1 MNWPVLVKPAARDDA
16 VVAARWYRDLS
27 PVLADRFL
35 SSVREAIEKVATY
48 PTAQPIVDSETGTRR
63 IRLKGFPYR
72 VFYLVEPTRLVVFA
86 ITHDRRDQ
94 RVWHNRIEQEREPT

>member
-1 MNWPVLVKPAARDDA
+1 M
-16 VVAARWYRDLS
+16 
-27 PVLADRFL
+27 LADRFL
-35 SSVREAIEKVATY
+35 SSVREAIEKVATH
-48 PTAQPIVDSETGTRR
+48 PTAHPIVDPETGTRR

-94 RVWHNRIEQEREPT
+94 RVWHNRIE

>member
-1 MNWPVLVKPAARDDA
+1 MH
-16 VVAARWYRDLS
+16 
-27 PVLADRFL
+27 
-35 SSVREAIEKVATY
+35 
-48 PTAQPIVDSETGTRR
+48 PTAHPIVDPETGTRR

-94 RVWHNRIEQEREPT
+94 RVWHNRTE